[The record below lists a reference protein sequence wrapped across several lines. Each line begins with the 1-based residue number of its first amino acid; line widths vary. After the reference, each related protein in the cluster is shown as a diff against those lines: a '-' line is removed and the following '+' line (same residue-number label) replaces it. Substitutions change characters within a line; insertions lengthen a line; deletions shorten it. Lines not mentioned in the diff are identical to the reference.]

1 MNYLI
6 KASMVILVLISSY
19 AAAFDKGDLCRGSV
33 VKVSDGDTV
42 HFLCEGTDTKIK
54 VRLAE
59 IDTPE
64 TSKSNKKCFGQPFAQ
79 AAKKLLADRVN
90 EKSLILEVTDIDRYG
105 RAVGKLFDSKGS
117 VNHYMVKMGLAYHYK
132 AYSSDATLIQYEL
145 TSRSNKQGLWANGQA
160 CRIKPWEWRSLSKD
174 ERCESQE
181 QLRRQSCLGFV
192 H

>member
-1 MNYLI
+1 MNYLT
-6 KASMVILVLISSY
+6 KASIVILGLISSY

-42 HFLCEGTDTKIK
+42 HFLCEGADTKIK

-64 TSKSNKKCFGQPFAQ
+64 TSKSNKKCYGQPFAQ

-90 EKSLILEVTDIDRYG
+90 DKSLILEVTDIDRYG
-105 RAVGKLFDSKGS
+105 RAIGKLFDSQGN
-117 VNHYMVKMGLAYHYK
+117 VNHYMVEMGFAYHYK
-132 AYSSDATLIQYEL
+132 AYSSDAALAQYEL
-145 TSRSNKQGLWANGQA
+145 TSRSNKQGLWANGLA
-160 CRIKPWEWRSLSKD
+160 CRTKPWEWRRLSKE
-174 ERCESQE
+174 ERCKSQE
-181 QLRRQSCLGFV
+181 QLRGQSCLGLV